1 MVCMDA
7 FITGM
12 HNPPDNYYPTESS
25 YPPEVLF
32 IDPTSD
38 RIQLREGFTCT
49 RGLSATSRARGT
61 RSARQH
67 TTRPQAFLGKTQC
80 LSTSPPHVTSLPW
93 LHHLLIAQ
101 CSSKSSDVLRLR
113 ETNVPVCKCYLDTR
127 NMHVTCFLFW
137 CRQPVLIPRCARCHP
152 VQKFCST

>member
-1 MVCMDA
+1 MGPCKHLQDFLRAKLQARMVCMDA

-80 LSTSPPHVTSLPW
+80 LSTSPPHVTSV
-93 LHHLLIAQ
+93 AT
-101 CSSKSSDVLRLR
+101 SSFDRSMFLQELRCAKTSGDKR
-113 ETNVPVCKCYLDTR
+113 SVCKGYLDTR
-127 NMHVTCFLFW
+127 NMHVTCFLSW
-137 CRQPVLIPRCARCHP
+137 C
-152 VQKFCST
+152 